1 MDPPTVHVTWDRSRW
16 WCERQPS
23 STAGGST
30 MAQVTTLGVD
40 IAKNGVYV
48 HGIDTQE
55 HVIVQKR
62 LARQKVLPFMAQLP
76 PCLIGMEASGGAH
89 YWAREFTKLG
99 HTVKLLS
106 PQFVKPYVQ
115 SQKNDPNDAAGI
127 CEAVA
132 RPRMRGV
139 PVKSVAQQDIQA
151 LHRIRERQIKAR
163 TALINHIRGLLME
176 YGIVIPQRA
185 SQVRHKLPFVL
196 EDAENGLTITAREWL
211 QVLAE
216 ELQALDQRLAATDHR
231 IEQVFEADEACQRL
245 AQLGGIGPLTATA
258 LVAAVGDATGFK
270 HGRQCAAWLGLVP
283 RQHSTGGKTTLL
295 GITKGGNRSL
305 RMLLIHGAR
314 AVLRVVDRKTDA
326 WSRWLQGVQVRRGT
340 NCASVAQANKTARV
354 AWALLA
360 KGDRYR
366 RAAYGQEAPR
376 VSAASG
382 ETEALC
388 SYQM

>member
-1 MDPPTVHVTWDRSRW
+1 MP
-16 WCERQPS
+16 
-23 STAGGST
+23 
-30 MAQVTTLGVD
+30 QVTTLGVD
-40 IAKNGVYV
+40 IAKNSVCV
-48 HGIDTQE
+48 HGVDPQG
-55 HVIVQKR
+55 HVIVKKR
-62 LARQKVLPFMAQLP
+62 LARQKVLPFVAQLP

-99 HTVKLLS
+99 HTVKLMS

-139 PVKSVAQQDIQA
+139 PVKSIPQHDVQA

-163 TALINHIRGLLME
+163 TALINQIRGLLAE

-185 SQVRHKLPFVL
+185 SQVRHKLPCIL
-196 EDAENGLTITAREWL
+196 EDAENGLTATAREW
-211 QVLAE
+211 VHALAD
-216 ELQALDQRLAATDHR
+216 ELQALDQRLAATDQHIAR
-231 IEQVFEADEACQRL
+231 VFEEHEACQRL
-245 AQLGGIGPLTATA
+245 AQLAGIGPLTATA
-258 LVAAVGDATGFK
+258 LVAAVGNATEFK
-270 HGRQCAAWLGLVP
+270 NGRQFAAWLGLVP

-295 GITKGGNRSL
+295 GMTKGGNCYL
-305 RMLLIHGAR
+305 RTLLIHGAR

-326 WSRWLQGVQVRRGT
+326 WSRWLQGVKTRRGM

-366 RAAYGQEAPR
+366 HAA
-376 VSAASG
+376 
-382 ETEALC
+382 
-388 SYQM
+388 